1 LKEKKMKIK
10 IENVSKS
17 IKNTP
22 VLSKVSLDLE
32 SGKIYG
38 LRGKNGAGKTMLLR
52 MMCGLIFPSSGR
64 VLIDSLELGKD
75 ISFPNS
81 VGVLIENPGFISNYS
96 GLKNLI
102 NLASIKNEIDEQAI
116 IDLMKYFDLDPY
128 DKKKMKNYSLGMK
141 QKIGIISALMENPRL
156 ILLDEPINAL
166 DEETSKKV
174 LDLLNERKNNGALI
188 VIASHDREELDF
200 LADEIIEMKDGK
212 IELSKGGERND
223 KNEK

>member
-1 LKEKKMKIK
+1 MKIK

-64 VLIDSLELGKD
+64 ALIDSLELGKD

-102 NLASIKNEIDEQAI
+102 NLASIKNEIDEQTI

>member
-1 LKEKKMKIK
+1 MKIK